1 MKIITDTSA
10 LLSLAAGD
18 ILDLVLEN
26 IDCIIPSRV
35 KEEVKGISLNNTFEG
50 NLAKKVLSY
59 IDKEIAV
66 IETYQSS
73 NEGEVECVYLAHQIQ
88 DAELV
93 ITDDTKALEKLEKIC
108 NTKIRFSTI
117 ILYALYL
124 QGKITKDRARVVLE
138 RMRVK
143 RDWKDNI
150 IFEQAVLLLN
160 SLDT

>member
-18 ILDLVLEN
+18 ILDLALES
-26 IDCIIPSRV
+26 IDCIIPLRV

-59 IDKEIAV
+59 INQEIEV
-66 IETYQSS
+66 IETNHSS
-73 NEGEVECVYLAHQIQ
+73 NEGEVECAYLANQIKE
-88 DAELV
+88 AELV
-93 ITDDTKALEKLEKIC
+93 ITDDTKALEKLEKMC
-108 NTKIRFSTI
+108 DTKIRFSTI
-117 ILYALYL
+117 VLYALCL
-124 QGKITKDRARVVLE
+124 QGKITKDRARTVLE

-150 IFEQAVLLLN
+150 IFEQAILLL
-160 SLDT
+160 DTIK